1 MKTLTTL
8 IAVVATSFTLNVNA
22 GSVHDDPG
30 MGDAF
35 PMEDISYQ
43 EQGTR
48 SQSNPNELVWGGEN
62 EGYILNSIVEN
73 SVASALLE
81 LESNPPAA
89 GRSSSREV
97 FIYNDT
103 AGEYHL
109 Q

>member
-8 IAVVATSFTLNVNA
+8 IAVVATSFAINVNA
-22 GSVHDDPG
+22 GSVHNDPG
-30 MGDAF
+30 IGDAF
-35 PMEDISYQ
+35 PIQDVTYQ
-43 EQGTR
+43 ESANDT
-48 SQSNPNELVWGGEN
+48 SNSNALVWGGEN
-62 EGYILNSIVEN
+62 QGFIVNSSEEN
-73 SVASALLE
+73 SVASALQE

-89 GRSSSREV
+89 GGRSNSRAV